1 MSDRIWQKDAADHWK
16 QRLSAM
22 KQPAMD
28 ARRREVLGFCAA
40 ALATAAA
47 PPVFATSSA
56 GTMGLLASGQNHA
69 SFDFGGLKVIA
80 LRDGYV
86 DMPPSRLRQGSG
98 QAMDKLPDGL
108 PLVDGQLR
116 LSVNAFVII
125 DEQRAVLIDTGA
137 SNSWE
142 PTMGRLPEALR
153 EAGIDSESITH
164 VALTHTHTD
173 HLNGLIAADG
183 SQAFPQ
189 ARQIFVPREEA
200 SAFSGRLSG
209 LRDRL
214 VPIDDGFAVSQRI
227 TAVKAAGHS
236 PGHTAYEVRSDA
248 GRLLVW
254 GDIVHVPFIQFERPE
269 ITWQFDGDQS
279 RAREARMAIL
289 ERVAQPDY
297 LIAGAHLDFP
307 GIGSVTRAEQGF
319 SFKPLS

>member
-1 MSDRIWQKDAADHWK
+1 
-16 QRLSAM
+16 
-22 KQPAMD
+22 
-28 ARRREVLGFCAA
+28 
-40 ALATAAA
+40 
-47 PPVFATSSA
+47 
-56 GTMGLLASGQNHA
+56 MGLLASGQNHA

-98 QAMDKLPDGL
+98 QAMDRLPDGL

-214 VPIDDGFAVSQRI
+214 VPIDDGFAVSERI